1 MTETNINE
9 AMKQMDVGFSATK
22 SEVFSGMKDAGA
34 KILALAKMTL
44 KKEKITTFGQL
55 TNSGSTFADKETGI
69 VDVGFTAEHAPFVEF
84 GRKAGAYRK
93 SESGNLRAWVRR
105 KLGVSEERLESVTF
119 LVGRKIRREG
129 TKAQP
134 FLLPAYK
141 EIEGKIEEIIKK
153 HVK

>member
-34 KILALAKMTL
+34 KILALAKTTI
-44 KKEKITTFGQL
+44 KKEKITSSGQL
-55 TNSGSTFADKETGI
+55 INSGSVFADKETGI
-69 VDVGFTAEHAPFVEF
+69 IDIGFTAIHAPVVEF
-84 GRKAGAYRK
+84 GRRAGMRWPPPSAI
-93 SESGNLRAWVRR
+93 RAWVRR
-105 KLGVSEERLESVTF
+105 KLRVREQDIDGVAFVVS
-119 LVGRKIRREG
+119 RKIQREG

-141 EIEGKIEEIIKK
+141 EIEGKIESIIKK
-153 HVK
+153 YVK